1 MQKYT
6 SNKIV
11 IIGAGKVGS
20 TIAYTIL
27 LNNLISEIVLIDTD
41 RDRAHG
47 EALDI
52 NHGILFLKQAI
63 IRDGDYEDCID
74 ANIIIIAA
82 GIPRKPG
89 QTRND
94 LLVTNAYI
102 IREITK
108 KILKYANDPIIL
120 VISNPVDIL
129 TYLVQKESGLPPKR
143 IIGSGTI
150 LDTGR
155 FCYYISE
162 HCGVDVRNV
171 NAYIIGEHG
180 DNAIPLWNHTYISST
195 PFSELCEYC
204 IKNCTEADKDKLFE
218 FTRHAGTEV
227 IRLKGSTFYA
237 ISLAVS
243 RIVSAIIGNEN
254 AVLTVSSVING
265 NFDIYDVALSLPCIV
280 NRNGIERYLD
290 VKLSQ
295 QEMKLLYESQERLK
309 SRLINIE

>member
-6 SNKIV
+6 NSKII

-20 TIAYTIL
+20 TIAYTVL
-27 LNNLISEIVLIDTD
+27 LNNQISEIVLIDID
-41 RDRAHG
+41 SDRAHG
-47 EALDI
+47 EVLDI

-63 IRDGDYEDCID
+63 IRDGDYEDCSD

-89 QTRND
+89 LTRND
-94 LLVTNAYI
+94 LLNTNANI

-108 KILKYANDPIIL
+108 KIMKYASDPIIL

-129 TYLVQKESGLPPKR
+129 TYLVQKESGLLPKR
-143 IIGSGTI
+143 VIGSGTI

-180 DNAIPLWNHTYISST
+180 DNAIPLWGHTYISST

-204 IKNCTEADKDKLFE
+204 SKSCTEIDKSKLFE
-218 FTRHAGTEV
+218 YTSHAGTEV

-237 ISLAVS
+237 IALAVS

-265 NFDIYDVALSLPCIV
+265 NFGVYNVALSLPCIV

-295 QEMKLLYESQERLK
+295 QETKLLDESQERLK
-309 SRLINIE
+309 TTLANIK